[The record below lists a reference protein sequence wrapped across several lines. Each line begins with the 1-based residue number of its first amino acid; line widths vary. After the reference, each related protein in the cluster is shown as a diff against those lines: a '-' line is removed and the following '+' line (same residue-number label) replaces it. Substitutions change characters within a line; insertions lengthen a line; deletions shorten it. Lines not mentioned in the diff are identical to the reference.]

1 MKKDKNSQ
9 IKRILGLEYAVM
21 KLNKKYPE
29 IVTASS
35 SDKLKFYLEK
45 ITLEEK
51 MDLDIFDMEYLNYVS
66 SIPFLEIERDLIR
79 YDNSSPK
86 LDELKFVSDLMNKYN
101 VDRTTIIAR
110 IRQIRRINKYIKDKK
125 IVLEIDDEQAY
136 IVAGVDSI
144 DEETKKRRFV
154 VMACP
159 VRRPFVVAP
168 DKVEAFMNAGNSK
181 QNSEQSNEMAQTF
194 RKNNLLFDYEY
205 PEFKAMEH
213 LREDIINN
221 PQKYAGCDIRIRMCL
236 FRTPQEQEQYIEE
249 GLSTPLPGDEPKV
262 RKRGTKKK

>member
-29 IVTASS
+29 IVTASV

-45 ITLEEK
+45 ITIEEK

-86 LDELKFVSDLMNKYN
+86 LDELKFVANLMDKYS
-101 VDRTTIIAR
+101 VDRATIITR

-125 IVLEIDDEQAY
+125 LVLEIDEEQAD
-136 IVAGVDSI
+136 IVAGVDCV

-159 VRRPFVVAP
+159 VRRPFVVAT
-168 DKVEAFMNAGNSK
+168 DKVEAFLNASNSK
-181 QNSEQSNEMAQTF
+181 QNSEQVSEMSETF
-194 RKNNLLFDYEY
+194 RKNNLLFEYQY

-221 PQKYAGCDIRIRMCL
+221 PQKYAGCDIRIRLGL
-236 FRTPQEQEQYIEE
+236 FRTPEEQEQYIEE
-249 GLSTPLPGDEPKV
+249 GLSRPLPSEPKV
-262 RKRGTKKK
+262 RKRGSKKK

>member
-9 IKRILGLEYAVM
+9 IKRIIELEYAVM
-21 KLNKKYPE
+21 KLNKQYPE
-29 IVTASS
+29 IITASS

-51 MDLDIFDMEYLNYVS
+51 MDLDIFDIEYLNYVS

-86 LDELKFVSDLMNKYN
+86 LDELKFVANLMDKYS
-101 VDRTTIIAR
+101 VDKATIITR

-125 IVLEIDDEQAY
+125 LVLEIDDEQAD
-136 IVAGVDSI
+136 IVAGVDCV

-181 QNSEQSNEMAQTF
+181 QNLEQASEMAQTF

-221 PQKYAGCDIRIRMCL
+221 PQKYAGCDIRIRLGL
-236 FRTPQEQEQYIEE
+236 FRTPEEQEKYIEE

-262 RKRGTKKK
+262 RKRGSKNK

>member
-168 DKVEAFMNAGNSK
+168 DKVEAFMNASRDKSLEGALEGKDNTKGNILFQDFPRLRITEETRQQILRYPQLHSGL
-181 QNSEQSNEMAQTF
+181 SVRARMGRIYTDEEYEQ
-194 RKNNLLFDYEY
+194 R
-205 PEFKAMEH
+205 
-213 LREDIINN
+213 RE
-221 PQKYAGCDIRIRMCL
+221 RV
-236 FRTPQEQEQYIEE
+236 
-249 GLSTPLPGDEPKV
+249 LSTPLPGDEPKV